1 MHFVA
6 GRSPTT
12 SNFIVLCLPMHTED
26 FHSSGLNGKEP
37 VSSFAMFVQR
47 HVEVKDVIC
56 VMVDVSSETILAF

>member
-1 MHFVA
+1 
-6 GRSPTT
+6 
-12 SNFIVLCLPMHTED
+12 MHTED